1 MSESKKT
8 SSPYVVLDNRSL
20 DQWKVTELK
29 EELKRRKLMTKGLKD
44 DLVRRLDEAVR
55 SEVEEANQNHDIGVN
70 DITQPEVPS
79 DDATVETPVAEK
91 TISIMDNSSANNES
105 LKEEKITETF
115 DKNVSLEK
123 DSLAEKMDS
132 DGSLEKDGLVEKLD
146 NNESSEKHN
155 ITENLDD
162 KNRINR
168 DVPVEND
175 VLQLSAKKLVTE
187 GEHGIVST
195 GIEGFQVL
203 QEVSAETSVLVSE
216 GMVSEELGQQDLQ
229 NVEINHEGEVSNL
242 QPEDGESKPESQS
255 SKEEVK
261 PNSSHIGGQVVEVS
275 LVKSDSISIDTM
287 SITEKIELKDNVI
300 ADDVKLELDVKLEMV
315 QPSSS
320 KVVLDDAKT
329 ESVVVDEPHEET
341 FTTEEKDVN
350 NAESINICKKNDSDD
365 VGSPEKLN
373 LDRSSGDDSM
383 EEDALESK
391 QIDSKF
397 NSQDL
402 GDISK
407 KTELPLV
414 KEDEPVDVMVEDTP
428 AAKNT
433 KSTKDNSDP
442 SVVPIK
448 RKLRDQEAVTNVEV
462 VKRQRRWNSESLKV
476 PEQHSTNPSLSTTPK
491 DAFQASMKHSFSRS
505 DSSVSHE
512 EPKERVVPPSSKPP
526 TTSLRID
533 RFLRPFTLKAVQE
546 LLGKTGTV
554 VSFWMDHIK
563 THCYVTYSSVEE
575 AVETRNAVYNLQ
587 WPVNGGRL
595 LLAEFVDPS
604 EVKSR
609 TEAPLPSP
617 RTPVTPTLPQ
627 PTPAAAQPP
636 QQLPPPPPLP
646 LPPPP
651 PLSLP
656 PQSREPT
663 LPPPPPLHEPPIMTL
678 DDLFRKTRATPR
690 IYYLPLSDEQVAA
703 KVKGQGKT
711 AKQSAGVAFRKEQRW
726 LSRSSF
732 RDRFRCFPR
741 TLHLF
746 KNPNTRKLRS
756 RIGTNIC
763 SIYFLDI
770 ETLFL
775 KTLYPCLRLLLYA

>member
-1 MSESKKT
+1 
-8 SSPYVVLDNRSL
+8 
-20 DQWKVTELK
+20 
-29 EELKRRKLMTKGLKD
+29 MTKGLKD

-55 SEVEEANQNHDIGVN
+55 AEVEEPNQNHDNGEN
-70 DITQPEVPS
+70 DIIQPEEVPS
-79 DDATVETPVAEK
+79 DDVTVEPLVAEK
-91 TISIMDNSSANNES
+91 TTSIMDANNES
-105 LKEEKITETF
+105 LEEDKITEKF
-115 DKNVSLEK
+115 DKNENLEEDILAEKVDSGESLEK
-123 DSLAEKMDS
+123 DSLAEK
-132 DGSLEKDGLVEKLD
+132 LD
-146 NNESSEKHN
+146 NNESSKKHN
-155 ITENLDD
+155 MTENLDD
-162 KNRINR
+162 ENKDNMGL
-168 DVPVEND
+168 PVEMVD
-175 VLQLSAKKLVTE
+175 DGLQPSAEKLVTE
-187 GEHGIVST
+187 GEHGI
-195 GIEGFQVL
+195 QVL
-203 QEVSAETSVLVSE
+203 EEVSVETCVLVSE
-216 GMVSEELGQQDLQ
+216 GMVSEEQDLQ
-229 NVEINHEGEVSNL
+229 KVEINNEGEVSNL
-242 QPEDGESKPESQS
+242 QPEDRESKPESQS
-255 SKEEVK
+255 PKEEVK
-261 PNSSHIGGQVVEVS
+261 PNLSHIGGQVVEVS
-275 LVKSDSISIDTM
+275 QVKSDSISIDTM
-287 SITEKIELKDNVI
+287 SITEKNELKDNLI
-300 ADDVKLELDVKLEMV
+300 ADDVKLELDVKPEMV
-315 QPSSS
+315 QPSFS
-320 KVVLDDAKT
+320 KVVLDGAKT
-329 ESVVVDEPHEET
+329 ESVVVDEPHEDK

-350 NAESINICKKNDSDD
+350 NAESINICKKNDNED

-407 KTELPLV
+407 KTELSLI

-428 AAKNT
+428 AVKNT
-433 KSTKDNSDP
+433 ESTKDNSDP
-442 SVVPIK
+442 SVAPTK
-448 RKLRDQEAVTNVEV
+448 RKLHDQEAVTNSEV
-462 VKRQRRWNSESLKV
+462 VKRQRRWNSEGLKV
-476 PEQHSTNPSLSTTPK
+476 PEQHNTNPSLSTTPK

-512 EPKERVVPPSSKPP
+512 EPKERVVPSSLKPP

-587 WPVNGGRL
+587 WPANGGRL
-595 LLAEFVDPS
+595 LIAEFVDPS

-617 RTPVTPTLPQ
+617 LTPASATTPQ
-627 PTPAAAQPP
+627 PPPAISQPP
-636 QQLPPPPPLP
+636 QQLPPPPPL

-656 PQSREPT
+656 PQSREPA
-663 LPPPPPLHEPPIMTL
+663 LPPPPPLHEKTEPPIVTL

-711 AKQSAGVAFRKEQRW
+711 AKQ
-726 LSRSSF
+726 
-732 RDRFRCFPR
+732 
-741 TLHLF
+741 
-746 KNPNTRKLRS
+746 
-756 RIGTNIC
+756 
-763 SIYFLDI
+763 
-770 ETLFL
+770 
-775 KTLYPCLRLLLYA
+775 

>member
-44 DLVRRLDEAVR
+44 DLIRRLDEAVR
-55 SEVEEANQNHDIGVN
+55 SEVEEANQNHDNGVN

-91 TISIMDNSSANNES
+91 TTSIIDDSSANNES
-105 LKEEKITETF
+105 LEEEKITETF
-115 DKNVSLEK
+115 DKKVSLEK
-123 DSLAEKMDS
+123 DRLAEKMDS

-162 KNRINR
+162 ENRDSR
-168 DVPVEND
+168 DVPVENYG
-175 VLQLSAKKLVTE
+175 LQPSARKLVTE
-187 GEHGIVST
+187 GEH

-255 SKEEVK
+255 PKEEVK
-261 PNSSHIGGQVVEVS
+261 PNSYHIGGQVVEVS
-275 LVKSDSISIDTM
+275 LVKSDSNSVDTM
-287 SITEKIELKDNVI
+287 SITEKNELKDNVI
-300 ADDVKLELDVKLEMV
+300 ADDVKLELDVKPEMV

-329 ESVVVDEPHEET
+329 ESVVVDEPHEDKL
-341 FTTEEKDVN
+341 TTEEKDVN
-350 NAESINICKKNDSDD
+350 NAESINICKKNDTED

-383 EEDALESK
+383 DEDALESK

-397 NSQDL
+397 NSQDM

-407 KTELPLV
+407 KTELPLE
-414 KEDEPVDVMVEDTP
+414 EDEPVDVMVEDTP

-433 KSTKDNSDP
+433 ESTKDNSDP

-448 RKLRDQEAVTNVEV
+448 RKLHDQEAVTNSEV

-595 LLAEFVDPS
+595 LLAEFVDAS

-609 TEAPLPSP
+609 TEASLPSP
-617 RTPVTPTLPQ
+617 RTPVTPTVPQ
-627 PTPAAAQPP
+627 PPPAAAQPP
-636 QQLPPPPPLP
+636 QQLPPPPLP

-651 PLSLP
+651 PFSLP
-656 PQSREPT
+656 PQSREPN
-663 LPPPPPLHEPPIMTL
+663 LPPPPPLHEPPIVTL

-690 IYYLPLSDEQVAA
+690 IYYLPLSNEQVAA

-756 RIGTNIC
+756 WIGTNIC
-763 SIYFLDI
+763 SIYFPDI
-770 ETLFL
+770 ENLFL
-775 KTLYPCLRLLLYA
+775 KTLYHV